1 MRLIVDFASE
11 EISFDRVEILRSQGV
26 PHEAEVSENFERIY
40 EGATELFHDLA
51 ELKGIMSGIEV
62 SHFEE
67 VFRGEGLN
75 EKENPVEDVY
85 RKSSSLALFAVTLGP
100 VLSEKVTELFDNGD
114 YADGYMLDSVS
125 SYAANK
131 LAELAAQHMQLE
143 LAVVEPSTSQ
153 RVLCYSPGYCGW
165 HISGQKKLFEA
176 LHPEEIGI
184 TLNESCLMSPIKSV
198 SGVLISGPAEI
209 HKFVNSYPFCNT
221 CTARS
226 CIKRMRNLTIMNAP
240 EDKYGTT

>member
-1 MRLIVDFASE
+1 MRLIVDFAPE
-11 EISFDRVEILRSQGV
+11 EISFDRVEILRSQGI
-26 PHEAEVSENFERIY
+26 PDEACISENFERVY
-40 EGATELFHDLA
+40 EEATELFHDLA
-51 ELKGIMSGIEV
+51 DPKGIIAGITTR
-62 SHFEE
+62 HFEE
-67 VFRGEGLN
+67 IFRGEGLN
-75 EKENPVEDVY
+75 EKENPVEEIY
-85 RKSSSLALFAVTLGP
+85 RKSDYLALFAVTLGS
-100 VLSEKVTELFDNGD
+100 VLSEKVTEFFDNGE

-125 SYAANK
+125 SYAADK
-131 LAELAAQHMQLE
+131 LANLTTGHLQSELSRRE
-143 LAVVEPSTSQ
+143 TSQ

-209 HKFVNSYPFCNT
+209 HKFVNSYSFCNT

-240 EDKYGTT
+240 EDKNGTT